1 MPREAAKTAPTAQK
15 RAGPVHGSG
24 QAASAPSEPLRAFSD
39 VSAKLDQLRRSID
52 RLGEIIEAMKGGK

>member
-1 MPREAAKTAPTAQK
+1 MPREAAKTAPTARK
-15 RAGPVHGSG
+15 HAGPVRDSG
-24 QAASAPSEPLRAFSD
+24 QAANAPSEPLRAFSD